1 MFLVRESMVLVRE
14 SMVLVRENMFLV
26 RETYFSYIFRYS
38 IFFKYSSKN
47 TSISFSINAFGTECF
62 AFWHRMYFKNRVDA
76 DALNQSPFLSL
87 WFQFSIPHVLVS
99 SPFVVCSAV
108 RMADEDNRSEMNG
121 GPESLLGGADAVKI
135 VFHLSKVCLCCS
147 KEHRCQSAEHC
158 FILGPVV
165 RQSPLGKDKDGLWP
179 GVWQVC

>member
-1 MFLVRESMVLVRE
+1 MFLVRESMVLVRESMVLVRESMVLVRESMVLVRE
-14 SMVLVRENMFLV
+14 SMVLVRENMFLI

-121 GPESLLGGADAVKI
+121 GPVIAWRSRRGENCVPPVEGLPMLRQRAQMP
-135 VFHLSKVCLCCS
+135 VC
-147 KEHRCQSAEHC
+147 
-158 FILGPVV
+158 
-165 RQSPLGKDKDGLWP
+165 
-179 GVWQVC
+179 